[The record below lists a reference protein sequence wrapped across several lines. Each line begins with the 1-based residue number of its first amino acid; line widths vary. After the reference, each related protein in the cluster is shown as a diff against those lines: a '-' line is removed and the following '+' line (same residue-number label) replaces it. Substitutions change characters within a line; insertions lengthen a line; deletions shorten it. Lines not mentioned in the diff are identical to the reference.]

1 MSDTSTATQ
10 PIATVV
16 DPKQLPILEGTVIDV
31 VLSQDD
37 DVEVIERFI
46 RVEPTGDDATICWL
60 STADRMLYD
69 VTPHF
74 KWWIVSVPLAAV
86 SVGIIEEITEHGTFR
101 PPVLALVRESIA
113 AAILNI
119 GRTRG

>member
-1 MSDTSTATQ
+1 MSTDTATQ

-46 RVEPTGDDATICWL
+46 RVEPTGDDEAACWM
-60 STADRMLYD
+60 STADGIRWE
-69 VTPHF
+69 VTPANR
-74 KWWIVSVPLAAV
+74 WWIVAVPLPAV
-86 SVGIIEEITEHGTFR
+86 AVGIVEEITQHAALR
-101 PPVLALVRESIA
+101 PPVLDTVRDAIA